1 VNSNKLISIV
11 IPVYNEEKNIDRFKS
26 ELLDVLDSFGLN
38 YEIICVEDGSC
49 RDDSWGALKRFQQA
63 SPDRI
68 RLFRHSR
75 NFGMSGAYQTGFD
88 NAKGEYVVV
97 YASDLETPAKYIIDV
112 VGKLEEGFDV
122 INTNRVGRWGK
133 NGFRKIPS
141 VAANSFISQITG
153 VHLKD
158 NGSGLKGF
166 KRFVA
171 DHFNMHGEMHR
182 FFAAYSGVF
191 TNKIAEIDVEYNDRT
206 YGKSAYGSL
215 TRTFSVMLDLFTL
228 KFMMSFSTKP
238 FTMMPGRFFGTTGL
252 IFSFFG
258 SCALTYL
265 FVLKVFFG
273 ESIGSR
279 PLLTIGVL
287 LVVLG
292 VQLVMTGL
300 LGEILLRIYFDSRKA
315 RPYIV
320 AEVL

>member
-141 VAANSFISQITG
+141 VAANYRHLAFPRFQRFPSFPAK
-153 VHLKD
+153 LPPA
-158 NGSGLKGF
+158 LPALPPPPF
-166 KRFVA
+166 FLL
-171 DHFNMHGEMHR
+171 R
-182 FFAAYSGVF
+182 FFYHPCH
-191 TNKIAEIDVEYNDRT
+191 
-206 YGKSAYGSL
+206 L
-215 TRTFSVMLDLFTL
+215 
-228 KFMMSFSTKP
+228 
-238 FTMMPGRFFGTTGL
+238 
-252 IFSFFG
+252 
-258 SCALTYL
+258 
-265 FVLKVFFG
+265 
-273 ESIGSR
+273 
-279 PLLTIGVL
+279 
-287 LVVLG
+287 
-292 VQLVMTGL
+292 
-300 LGEILLRIYFDSRKA
+300 
-315 RPYIV
+315 
-320 AEVL
+320 